1 VPRLALLTLLVVPAI
16 ALASPASAAVASLAT
31 VDGSASDGP
40 GVEGSD
46 AQPDAAEALVVTIDS
61 IIQPVVAEFLI
72 EALAEADRADASLL
86 VIELDTPGGLL
97 TSTREI
103 STAMLAARTPT
114 VVWVAPSGAQAA
126 SAGFFLLMAA
136 DVAAMAPSTNTGA
149 AHPVGGQGEDIEGAM
164 GQKVAQDA
172 AATIRTLAARNGR
185 DAKLAEA
192 AVIESRSFSAEEAR
206 EAGLADVVSASLEE
220 LLSALDGRRLA
231 DASQG
236 EVVLRTAGAPVRRL
250 EMSPFQRVRSTLV
263 HPNIAYMLLTLGGL
277 GLYFELA
284 NPGAILPGV
293 LGGICLILGFYG
305 MSVLPVSYAGFALML
320 LAAVLFVA
328 EVKVQSF
335 GLLTVGGLVSLV
347 LGSLMLFRSADPAL
361 RVSVQLVAVLS
372 ALAVLAAALLMTLA
386 LRAQRHQ
393 VSTGSAGMVAKR
405 AQARAAFGPGAGKVD
420 VHGEIWNATSE
431 TPVSAGGIVEVLAV
445 QGLTLR
451 VRPLPDMQA
460 RSLDATAAP
469 APRDT
474 AGEDEAKAVT

>member
-1 VPRLALLTLLVVPAI
+1 MPRLALLTLLVVPAI
-16 ALASPASAAVASLAT
+16 ALAAPAGAAVASPAT
-31 VDGSASDGP
+31 VDGSAG
-40 GVEGSD
+40 
-46 AQPDAAEALVVTIDS
+46 AQVASEALVVTIDS
-61 IIQPVVAEFLI
+61 IIQPVVAEFLV
-72 EALAEADRADASLL
+72 EALAEADRAAASLL

-114 VVWVAPSGAQAA
+114 VVWVAPDGAQAA

-164 GQKVAQDA
+164 GQKVEQDA

-192 AVIESRSFSAEEAR
+192 AVVESRSFSAEEAR
-206 EAGLADVVSASLEE
+206 EMGLADVTASSLEE
-220 LLSALDGRRLA
+220 LLAALDGRRLA
-231 DASQG
+231 DATRG
-236 EVVLRTAGAPVRRL
+236 EVVLHTAGLPVRRI

-293 LGGICLILGFYG
+293 LGGISLILGFYG

-335 GLLTVGGLVSLV
+335 GLLTVGGVVSLV

-361 RVSVQLVAVLS
+361 RVSVQLVTVLS
-372 ALAVLAAALLMTLA
+372 ALAVLAAATLMTLA

-405 AQARAAFGPGAGKVD
+405 AHARAAFGPGPGKVD
-420 VHGEIWNATSE
+420 VHGEIWNAISDAAV
-431 TPVSAGGIVEVLAV
+431 PAGGIVEVVEV

-451 VRPLPDMQA
+451 VRPLPETPA
-460 RSLDATAAP
+460 RPTGETAA
-469 APRDT
+469 ATRD
-474 AGEDEAKAVT
+474 AAREGEAKAVT